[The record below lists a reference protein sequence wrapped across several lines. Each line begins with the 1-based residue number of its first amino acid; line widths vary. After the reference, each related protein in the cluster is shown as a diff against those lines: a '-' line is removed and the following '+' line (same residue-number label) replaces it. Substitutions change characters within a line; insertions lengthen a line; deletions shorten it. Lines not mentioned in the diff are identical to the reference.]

1 MTFKAIIPAAGK
13 GTRLRPLTETLPK
26 ALIPVN
32 GQPLVTYIMDKA
44 LSLGVKELIVIVN
57 FMKET
62 IMETL
67 GTQFKG
73 VPIKYVEQKELKGL
87 AHAISMAESYIDDF
101 FIVLLGDEIYKNT
114 SHSDL
119 LPFLKKYKP
128 DVICGIMEES
138 NEATIKKNYT
148 VKLDGNKIVEII
160 EKPKTVF
167 NHYIGVGTWLFNS
180 KVFNYIRKTPPSS
193 LRNEIE
199 LADVIQNM
207 INDGLSARACLLR
220 GEYVNVNSYD
230 DLRLIEEKMRNN

>member
-1 MTFKAIIPAAGK
+1 MTFKAIIPCAGK
-13 GTRLRPLTETLPK
+13 GTRLKPLTETLPK
-26 ALIPVN
+26 ALIPVK
-32 GQPLVTYIMDKA
+32 GQPLVNYIMEKA
-44 LSLGVKELIVIVN
+44 ISLGVKELIIIVN
-57 FMKET
+57 FMKDK

-73 VPIKYVEQKELKGL
+73 IPIKYVEQKELHGL
-87 AHAISMAESYIDDF
+87 AHAISMAESFIDDY

-114 SHSDL
+114 SHEDL
-119 LPFLKKYKP
+119 LPFLKKHNP

-148 VKLDGNKIVEII
+148 VKLEGTTITEII
-160 EKPKTVF
+160 EKPKVVF
-167 NHYIGVGTWLFNS
+167 NHYIGVGTWLFNT

-220 GEYVNVNSYD
+220 GEYVNVNSFD
-230 DLRLIEEKMRNN
+230 DLRLIEEKMKS